1 MDIERINSLVDRLTA
16 SDYERIMVG
25 AGCEVDKFHDLDKAI
40 AAAVHCVLNGPVG
53 VNKLTT
59 FPGVDAE
66 VRIKDLYASRLSNKM
81 WKAFCSVIAE
91 RVRRTAPAIAD
102 KCQQT
107 KLNGDVWPLNENH

>member
-1 MDIERINSLVDRLTA
+1 MDVDRINSLVDRLTVV
-16 SDYERIMVG
+16 DYERIMVG
-25 AGCEVDKFHDLDKAI
+25 AGCDVDRFTDLDKAV

-66 VRIKDLYASRLSNKM
+66 VRIRDLYETRLSNKM
-81 WKAFCSVIAE
+81 WRAFCSVIAE
-91 RVRRTAPAIAD
+91 RIRRTSPEVAN

-107 KLNGDVWPLNENH
+107 RLNRDVWPLNELN